1 MLAWRLKGWQ
11 LACCSTMEKPPPP
24 SFTYM
29 CSTQPPACPTTL
41 QLHSA
46 FPLHC
51 LVGGGD
57 QLYCDGVFRAGGSAA
72 LKAWGEQLEQ

>member
-1 MLAWRLKGWQ
+1 M
-11 LACCSTMEKPPPP
+11 ACASRHHPAPPRPLSPP
-24 SFTYM
+24 
-29 CSTQPPACPTTL
+29 

-57 QLYCDGVFRAGGSAA
+57 QLYCDQVFKDGGSAA
-72 LKAWGEQLEQ
+72 LKAWGELTEQ

>member
-1 MLAWRLKGWQ
+1 MGTVRTLALALSCQ
-11 LACCSTMEKPPPP
+11 LLPTNSPTAPPARPPPP
-24 SFTYM
+24 
-29 CSTQPPACPTTL
+29 

-57 QLYCDGVFRAGGSAA
+57 QLYCDGVFREQGSAA
-72 LKAWGEQLEQ
+72 LKAWGEQTEQ